1 MTSIVEARRTLVATI
16 LKGDGTASQQL
27 RRAAFA
33 NADVSEPLRV
43 LISTVAEN
51 PHAVTDEH
59 VSSALASGCSE
70 DQLFELVVCAAV
82 GQSIRQHDAA
92 LRALE
97 TAVSEG

>member
-1 MTSIVEARRTLVATI
+1 MTSIQEPRKLLVARI
-16 LKGDGTASQQL
+16 LEGDGTASQQL

-33 NADVSEPLRV
+33 NKDLSEPLRI
-43 LISTVAEN
+43 LINTVAEN

-82 GQSIRQHDAA
+82 GQSTRQHDAA
-92 LRALE
+92 LRALAA
-97 TAVSEG
+97 AVSES